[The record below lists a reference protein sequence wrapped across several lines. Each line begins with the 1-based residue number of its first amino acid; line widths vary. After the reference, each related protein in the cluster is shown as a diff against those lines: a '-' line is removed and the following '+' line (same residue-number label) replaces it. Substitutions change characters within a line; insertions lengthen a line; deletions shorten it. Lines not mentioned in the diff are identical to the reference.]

1 MLYDRKLIDYVPNY
15 YDELLESSELFSAE
29 DAEFARLN
37 ASIDDLLL
45 QFNVSTATW
54 GLREWER
61 ILAITPKPNS
71 SFESRR
77 SRILAK
83 LRGASPATVAN
94 MLAIINAHVPH
105 KDATLTE
112 LSEPGVV
119 VVNIPLQNGITLTEL
134 NSDIA
139 MYKPA
144 HLQFDVTGTIE
155 DIITLRGS
163 EYSFEVPY
171 LICGEF
177 TTDGADGIGI
187 GLSVNAQST
196 EYSFEVPYLI
206 CGEFESQEVY

>member
-29 DAEFARLN
+29 DAEFKRLN

-61 ILAITPKPNS
+61 VLAITPKPNS

-83 LRGASPATVAN
+83 LRGAAPATVAN
-94 MLAIINAHVPH
+94 MLAIVNAHVPH

-112 LSEPGVV
+112 FTEPGVV
-119 VVNIPLQNGITLTEL
+119 IVNIPMQNGITLTEL
-134 NSDIA
+134 NADITT
-139 MYKPA
+139 YKPA
-144 HLQFDVTGTIE
+144 HLQFNVIGLME
-155 DIITLRGS
+155 DIITIRGS

-177 TTDGADGIGI
+177 TTDNAEGVGVGISI
-187 GLSVNAQST
+187 NAHST
-196 EYSFEVPYLI
+196 EHAFEVPYLI